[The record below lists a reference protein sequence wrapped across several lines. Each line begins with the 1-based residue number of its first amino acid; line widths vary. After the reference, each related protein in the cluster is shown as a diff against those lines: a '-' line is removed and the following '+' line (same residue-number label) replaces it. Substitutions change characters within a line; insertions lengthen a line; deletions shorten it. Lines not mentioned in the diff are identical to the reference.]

1 MTSSR
6 LNLLLSR
13 RTALTGL
20 GSAGLSFA
28 VATLAQQAMAQDATS
43 DQPVIPQAGHPL
55 AGPWAVQDGPTNVAT
70 VSLEAN
76 GVCCNY
82 LQDFGM
88 GIGAWRATGERT
100 GELVIVYQYFAN
112 DLQVLFE
119 PGSSSPGHE
128 FAPGMYLDRMTAAVD
143 AAGSLVTVAATSDV
157 YAPDGSLQDTFTFDQ
172 TWVRLVPAVAM
183 EHPYAVSGD

>member
-13 RTALTGL
+13 RTALTGV
-20 GSAGLSFA
+20 GAAGLGLAFT
-28 VATLAQQAMAQDATS
+28 TLAQQAMAQRATS
-43 DQPVIPQAGHPL
+43 DQPFIPQAGHPL
-55 AGPWAVQDGPTNVAT
+55 AGPWAIQDGSANVAT

-82 LQDFGM
+82 LQDYGM

-100 GELVIVYQYFAN
+100 GEMVIIYQYFPS

-119 PGSSSPGHE
+119 PGTISPGHE
-128 FAPGMYLDRMTAAVD
+128 FAPGMYLDRITLEVD

-172 TWVRLVPAVAM
+172 TWVRLVPTTDM
-183 EHPYAVSGD
+183 NRTPPR